1 LEKYL
6 VISNGTVLT
15 PDREIKDGV
24 IIVRDSKIVDVGKR
38 GTTEEPSNAIRI
50 DAGGLF
56 ITPGMIDIQ
65 VNGAMGADVTKIRP
79 DTFSV
84 MGNFFAE
91 HGVTSYLAT
100 AITSQQSVFIEVLEH
115 VDGLL
120 RNGQKEGA
128 RLLGVHMEGPFLSP
142 AQSGAHPRSLLSLPR
157 PDNYQPFLE
166 YEDALKVMT
175 LAPELD
181 GAVQLVTDLK
191 KRGIIAS
198 AGHTDGIYSEMM
210 PAIDAGISL
219 ATHIYCNMS
228 HFRRDNLKRVAGAA
242 ETLLYDD
249 RVAAGLIADGWHLG
263 PALMKL
269 AVRIKGVE
277 KVCLVTDAMPATG
290 LPPGKYQIGEVEAI
304 VSDGIARLPDHSAYA
319 GSVTTMDVC
328 VRNAVNQMDLSL
340 KEALR
345 MATLTPAEVIG
356 VNDHKGSLEKGK
368 DADILLMDEEVNI
381 HKTIIQGKI
390 DYVR

>member
-1 LEKYL
+1 MEKYL

-38 GTTEEPSNAIRI
+38 GTVEEPSNAIRI
-50 DAGGLF
+50 DAGELF

-100 AITSQQSVFIEVLEH
+100 AITSRQSVFIEVLEH
-115 VDGLL
+115 VGGLL

-142 AQSGAHPRSLLSLPR
+142 AQSGAHPKSLLSLPK

-166 YEDALKVMT
+166 YEDVLKVMT

-181 GAVQLVTDLK
+181 GTVQLVKDLN

-198 AGHTDGIYSEMM
+198 AGHTDGIYSEMI

-228 HFRRDNLKRVAGAA
+228 HFRRDKLKRVAGAA

-345 MATLTPAEVIG
+345 MATLTPAEIIG
-356 VNDHKGSLEKGK
+356 VDGSKGSLEKGK
-368 DADILLMDEEVNI
+368 DADILLMDGEVNI